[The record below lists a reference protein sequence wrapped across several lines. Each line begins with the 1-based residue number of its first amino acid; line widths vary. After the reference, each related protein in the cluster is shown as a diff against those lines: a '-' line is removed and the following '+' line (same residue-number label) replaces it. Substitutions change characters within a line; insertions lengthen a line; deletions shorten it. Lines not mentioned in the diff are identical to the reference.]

1 MAGKTRITD
10 RGAKMKQELL
20 RIIRLLLPSL
30 GQTIYMVAVSTLLSV
45 IMGLPLGILLVITEK
60 GSIWEKPQ
68 LNNILGTVI
77 NILRSV
83 PFLILMIIVF
93 PLSHFIVGTTIG
105 TTATMIPL
113 ALAAT
118 PFVAR
123 VIESS
128 LKEVDWGS
136 VEASISMG
144 ATPFQVITRVLIPE
158 SMPSLIQGI
167 TLTIINII
175 GYSAMAGALGGG
187 GLGDLAIRYGTQRY
201 DTHILIATV
210 AVLIIIVQ
218 AIQYSGNYLANKIN
232 RR

>member
-60 GSIWEKPQ
+60 DSIWEKPQ

-113 ALAAT
+113 
-118 PFVAR
+118 
-123 VIESS
+123 
-128 LKEVDWGS
+128 
-136 VEASISMG
+136 SISMG
-144 ATPFQVITRVLIPE
+144 ATPLQVITRVLIPE